1 MTRLRF
7 SLQPGF
13 PPSNSLGVQYDTE
26 FNSSYGVPGRH
37 REYSE
42 CTEPDA
48 GIWLFVSPWVYGG
61 GERLRIEQLVAGAV
75 IVILAAIRSGN
86 APVPLRLVNALLGV
100 WVFVS
105 PWVYGYAGNTG
116 RLINSLG
123 VGMLVF
129 FLSLGAEVTKT
140 GPSPHRP

>member
-1 MTRLRF
+1 MTANSTHHMEF
-7 SLQPGF
+7 PG
-13 PPSNSLGVQYDTE
+13 GVQ
-26 FNSSYGVPGRH
+26 NIPNALSLML
-37 REYSE
+37 
-42 CTEPDA
+42 

-61 GERLRIEQLVAGAV
+61 VGNAGALNGW
-75 IVILAAIRSGN
+75 IIGASIAILAAIRFGE
-86 APVPLRLVNALLGV
+86 APVPLRLVSALLGV

-129 FLSLGAEVTKT
+129 FLSLSAEVTKT
-140 GPSPHRP
+140 GTLPHRS

>member
-1 MTRLRF
+1 MEFPGGLENVPNGL
-7 SLQPGF
+7 SLI
-13 PPSNSLGVQYDTE
+13 L
-26 FNSSYGVPGRH
+26 
-37 REYSE
+37 
-42 CTEPDA
+42 

-61 GERLRIEQLVAGAV
+61 QGSAGALNGWIAGAL
-75 IVILAAIRSGN
+75 IVILAAIRFGN
-86 APVPLRLVNALLGV
+86 APGPLRFVHSLLGI

-105 PWVYGYAGNTG
+105 PWVFGYAGDTA

-140 GPSPHRP
+140 RQKSAPFGHGSLTH

>member
-1 MTRLRF
+1 MEFPGGIENIPNAL
-7 SLQPGF
+7 SLM
-13 PPSNSLGVQYDTE
+13 L
-26 FNSSYGVPGRH
+26 
-37 REYSE
+37 
-42 CTEPDA
+42 

-61 GERLRIEQLVAGAV
+61 AGSARALNSWIAGAA
-75 IVILAAIRSGN
+75 IVILAAIRFGN
-86 APVPLRLVNALLGV
+86 APVPLRLVSALLGV

>member
-1 MTRLRF
+1 MTPHSTHHMEFPGGIENIPNAL
-7 SLQPGF
+7 SLM
-13 PPSNSLGVQYDTE
+13 L
-26 FNSSYGVPGRH
+26 
-37 REYSE
+37 
-42 CTEPDA
+42 

-61 GERLRIEQLVAGAV
+61 AGSAGALNSWIVGAV
-75 IVILAAIRSGN
+75 IVILAAIRFGN

-123 VGMLVF
+123 AGMLIF
-129 FLSLGAEVTKT
+129 FLSLSAEVTKT
-140 GPSPHRP
+140 GPSLHRP